1 MAFIDTPCVGVC
13 STVYGDDICRGCK
26 RTSDE
31 VIDWNLLTADQ
42 KYAIY
47 ARLGCHADEIVA
59 KFLDITDKAALA
71 ASLDA
76 QSIRYRPDHSPST
89 WVLQWL
95 RFTREDSAWD
105 KVGLSLKPDY
115 QHYSRLSL
123 FTAVDKALYEHANTL
138 FPVRRGK

>member
-31 VIDWNLLTADQ
+31 VIDWNLLTAQQ
-42 KYAIY
+42 KSAVYD
-47 ARLGCHADEIVA
+47 RLAAHADEIVSQ
-59 KFLDITDKAALA
+59 FLTITDPAALA

-89 WVLQWL
+89 WLIQWL
-95 RFTREDSAWD
+95 RFTREETPWNEIGVTLKSNYSYYSA
-105 KVGLSLKPDY
+105 LA
-115 QHYSRLSL
+115 L
-123 FTAVDKALYEHANTL
+123 FTELDNALYEYANT
-138 FPVRRGK
+138 VRT